1 MKKFKHIYVESGLD
15 SGSLNGGK
23 IKINSSEFWNVFV
36 LILLNMTILIMSK
49 NRMTTEGEKK
59 NQSEK
64 SKHALN
70 QKFPAL
76 AHMRTSTGT
85 KSWFILRF
93 RARHSK
99 FWGNMSSWNF
109 VNIRTFD
116 YLAFKPIFSLLYQAG
131 RNPPRSPGFPGF
143 LWPQDPLQNKWSF
156 YLGQVP
162 ALLRFLI

>member
-36 LILLNMTILIMSK
+36 LILLNMTVLIMSK

-116 YLAFKPIFSLLYQAG
+116 YLAFNQSFHPCTRLEGI
-131 RNPPRSPGFPGF
+131 PRVSQDFLGFCGPRTLFKTSGLF
-143 LWPQDPLQNKWSF
+143 
-156 YLGQVP
+156 
-162 ALLRFLI
+162 I